1 MSGSA
6 NRIRVERVAV
16 RDDGVHRSSEADLVA
31 VEEPVEI
38 RILVPAERGHVS
50 ALTMRTPGHDIDL
63 ALGWLVGEGVLGSID
78 DVVGVE
84 QRSRGDGLDRS
95 ASVNVR
101 LKEGVAPPIG
111 RGFAISSACGVC
123 GADSIAVVH
132 QRSRWHVATDQTSIT
147 ADVLTRLPDA
157 LREQQA
163 TFRRTGG
170 LHAAGLFTTDG
181 SPVVVREDV
190 GRHNAVDKVV
200 GFALREGLLPLR
212 GHVLQVSGRSS
223 MELVY
228 KAILAG
234 VPILSAVS
242 APSSMAVDLARAQGL
257 TLAGFVRG
265 ENVTLYSR
273 ADRVR

>member
-6 NRIRVERVAV
+6 NRVRVERVAV
-16 RDDGVHRSSEADLVA
+16 RSDGTHRASEADLVA

-38 RILVPAERGHVS
+38 RVLVPEEAGYVS

-95 ASVNVR
+95 ASVSVR
-101 LKEGVAPPIG
+101 LKPGVAPPIG

-123 GADSIAVVH
+123 GADSIAVVQ
-132 QRSRWHVATDQTSIT
+132 QRARWDVAADRSSVT
-147 ADVLTRLPDA
+147 AEVLTRLPDA

-170 LHAAGLFTTDG
+170 LHAAGLFTADG

-234 VPILSAVS
+234 VPVLSAVS

-265 ENVTLYSR
+265 ETFTLYSR

>member
-6 NRIRVERVAV
+6 NRVRVERVAV
-16 RDDGVHRSSEADLVA
+16 RGDGVHRASEADLVA

-38 RILVPAERGHVS
+38 RVLVPSEAGYVS

-63 ALGWLVGEGVLGSID
+63 ALGWLVGEGVVGSID

-84 QRSRGDGLDRS
+84 QRSRGDGLDRA

-101 LKEGVAPPIG
+101 LRAGVAPPVG

-132 QRSRWHVATDQTSIT
+132 QRARWNLGSDQSSVT

-181 SPVVVREDV
+181 VPVVVREDV
-190 GRHNAVDKVV
+190 GRHNAVDKVI

-234 VPILSAVS
+234 IPVLAAVS
-242 APSSMAVDLARAQGL
+242 APSSMAVDLARAEGL

-265 ENVTLYSR
+265 ENFTLYSR

>member
-1 MSGSA
+1 
-6 NRIRVERVAV
+6 
-16 RDDGVHRSSEADLVA
+16 
-31 VEEPVEI
+31 
-38 RILVPAERGHVS
+38 
-50 ALTMRTPGHDIDL
+50 
-63 ALGWLVGEGVLGSID
+63 
-78 DVVGVE
+78 
-84 QRSRGDGLDRS
+84 
-95 ASVNVR
+95 VR
-101 LKEGVAPPIG
+101 LSPGVTPPIG

-132 QRSRWHVATDQTSIT
+132 QRARWHVATDPTSVT
-147 ADVLTRLPDA
+147 ADVLIRLPDA

-181 SPVVVREDV
+181 STVVVREDV

-228 KAILAG
+228 KSILAG

-242 APSSMAVDLARAQGL
+242 APSSMAVDLARAEGL

-265 ENVTLYSR
+265 ENFTLYSR